1 MGAGASAERPPLK
14 MNERDVRLRLGVAYD
29 DLRVRP
35 RPLPRKQ
42 QCVAAF
48 AAADAR
54 LTGAAAAIPWAP
66 VDQRGV
72 YANVGDGWRQ
82 RAFDAKPVASLDD
95 LFAVAARARE
105 PFLATI
111 EAALD
116 RSNVTGVT
124 LEAAELKP
132 RKRAAEKLA
141 EGGGRDPSAVFD
153 VVRCA
158 VVCDDEAALVAVHRA
173 FTHDETVEIVR
184 VKNRFT
190 DATFTGW
197 RDVLVSVSVPIVNEH
212 LASQHLCEART
223 TSPYLG
229 RGVDARKR
237 RSRVAL
243 LTALPLRVVSA
254 LSTTESLVTKL
265 CREFDDDAIQ
275 LQNLVDL
282 LATMSELSHAAAARR
297 RIDVL
302 EHTMGGGLGAE
313 ARSVELLFKK
323 ALELKEK
330 QYGPDHP
337 ATAASCADLA
347 ALLCGQLKFRGAE
360 DWSRRALDIRVNAL
374 GKESPEVADS
384 LDNLALILRAGGR
397 VNEAE
402 PLLRR
407 SLGIREAR
415 WPDDHADVAISLS
428 NLAGA
433 LRDLGRCADAE
444 PLSRRALDPLYRE
457 ALAIYERR
465 FGADSAHVGRALHNL
480 ANLLRADGRYGE
492 APAVDRALAIKEAA
506 LGPEHPDVAATLECV
521 GRARATGGA
530 GDAEPALD
538 RCLQIRTKRFGPD
551 HADVGSTLRH
561 LSALHRSRKDYDRAE
576 LAGRCLEIAEAP
588 RPAHPEVAAALDA
601 LAHVLKA
608 TARSQEAEWKY
619 ERALKIREELRRR
632 LGRRREQ
639 PASFAGTGPTP
650 RHAEVAGRDAR
661 LHDAA

>member
-1 MGAGASAERPPLK
+1 M
-14 MNERDVRLRLGVAYD
+14 
-29 DLRVRP
+29 
-35 RPLPRKQ
+35 
-42 QCVAAF
+42 
-48 AAADAR
+48 
-54 LTGAAAAIPWAP
+54 
-66 VDQRGV
+66 
-72 YANVGDGWRQ
+72 
-82 RAFDAKPVASLDD
+82 
-95 LFAVAARARE
+95 
-105 PFLATI
+105 
-111 EAALD
+111 
-116 RSNVTGVT
+116 
-124 LEAAELKP
+124 
-132 RKRAAEKLA
+132 
-141 EGGGRDPSAVFD
+141 
-153 VVRCA
+153 
-158 VVCDDEAALVAVHRA
+158 
-173 FTHDETVEIVR
+173 
-184 VKNRFT
+184 
-190 DATFTGW
+190 
-197 RDVLVSVSVPIVNEH
+197 LVSVSVPIVNEH
-212 LASQHLCEART
+212 LASQHLCEVQLVLESYTDVEDECDALALRDYFL
-223 TSPYLG
+223 PYLG

-254 LSTTESLVTKL
+254 LSTTESLVTKF

-407 SLGIREAR
+407 SLAIREAR

-444 PLSRRALDPLYRE
+444 PPSRRALDVRRRLLEPDHQDLGVSLANLAGILTLRGRYADAEPLYRE

-492 APAVDRALAIKEAA
+492 ARPAVDRALAIKEAA
-506 LGPEHPDVAATLECV
+506 LGPEHPDVAATLEC
-521 GRARATGGA
+521 AAAWETTGG
-530 GDAEPALD
+530 
-538 RCLQIRTKRFGPD
+538 T
-551 HADVGSTLRH
+551 
-561 LSALHRSRKDYDRAE
+561 
-576 LAGRCLEIAEAP
+576 P
-588 RPAHPEVAAALDA
+588 RPSKTSNLSRS
-601 LAHVLKA
+601 A
-608 TARSQEAEWKY
+608 TSKSFRLIFGRIGFS
-619 ERALKIREELRRR
+619 RNVPLRQRKN
-632 LGRRREQ
+632 
-639 PASFAGTGPTP
+639 
-650 RHAEVAGRDAR
+650 
-661 LHDAA
+661 